1 MPRQERAERTRLAI
15 LDAAAAEFDA
25 HGYEGARLDR
35 IIERTGATKGAVY
48 FHFPSKLA
56 IARALVEE
64 KYGNWPVIIAE
75 VAESGLRGLAAAE
88 ELTQRV
94 GHVFATDVH
103 VRAAMK
109 LSQSVL
115 PPPVDDNPYDRWV
128 GLIATFVRQALA
140 DGAPSEAGAE
150 ADADAEADARE
161 IATVAVH
168 SFFGAYMIA
177 QELGRLDT
185 LRDDITRMWK
195 VLAASVAERAGTTAD
210 MG

>member
-48 FHFPSKLA
+48 FHFPSKLD

-75 VAESGLRGLAAAE
+75 VTESGLRGLAAAE
-88 ELTQRV
+88 EITQRV
-94 GHVFATDVH
+94 GRVFATDVH

-128 GLIATFVRQALA
+128 GLIAMFVRQALGEGPTS
-140 DGAPSEAGAE
+140 D
-150 ADADAEADARE
+150 ADARE

-168 SFFGAYMIA
+168 TFFGSYMIA
-177 QELGRLDT
+177 QELGRLGT
-185 LRDDITRMWK
+185 LGDDISRMWR
-195 VLAASVAERAGTTAD
+195 VLAVAVEERSGSTPPVS
-210 MG
+210 